1 MIYINNHNERWIERT
16 KEDLPI
22 HDNNGRAVIMS
33 RLWQKLNDRDD
44 LKRVFGNESG
54 VQEKI
59 EEYVYAGEQYR
70 DLHDFLM
77 LFTDEILVF
86 GE

>member
-1 MIYINNHNERWIERT
+1 MIYISNHNENWIERT

-22 HDNNGRAVIMS
+22 HDNNGRAVIMN
-33 RLWQKLNDRDD
+33 RLWQKLNNLDD
-44 LKRVFGNESG
+44 LKKVFDDELGF
-54 VQEKI
+54 QEKI
-59 EEYVYAGEQYR
+59 EKYVYAGKQYR
-70 DLHDFLM
+70 DLHDFLK

>member
-1 MIYINNHNERWIERT
+1 MIYISNHNERWVERT

-22 HDNNGRAVIMS
+22 HDNIGRAVIMS
-33 RLWQKLNDRDD
+33 RLWQKLHDRDD
-44 LKRVFGNESG
+44 LKKVFDDESNF
-54 VQEKI
+54 QEKI

-70 DLHDFLM
+70 DLHDFLK

>member
-1 MIYINNHNERWIERT
+1 MIYISNHNERWVERT

-22 HDNNGRAVIMS
+22 HDNIGRAVIMS
-33 RLWQKLNDRDD
+33 RLWQKLHDRDD
-44 LKRVFGNESG
+44 LKKVFDDESNF
-54 VQEKI
+54 QEKI
-59 EEYVYAGEQYR
+59 GGYVYAGEQYR
-70 DLHDFLM
+70 DLHDFLK